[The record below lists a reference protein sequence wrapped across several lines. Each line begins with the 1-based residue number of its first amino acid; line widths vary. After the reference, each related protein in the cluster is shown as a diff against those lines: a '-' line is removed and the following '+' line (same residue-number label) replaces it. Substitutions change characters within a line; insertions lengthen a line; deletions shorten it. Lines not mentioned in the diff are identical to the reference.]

1 MKELLF
7 ALPFR
12 TLRYCQLNCLL
23 LTAFLL
29 FSANSLSQDIMVSGL
44 VLDSTRKF
52 ILPNVKVTSTSG
64 RVTYTDSLGAYNIM
78 VTSEDSINF
87 TYRNRPT
94 MWYPVREMK
103 NTRSFDIALQVTLTD
118 GYKTLREVILIGK
131 SYRQDS
137 IENRMKY
144 QKVFNGSTGGLRI
157 NPSGGDNLYGGAGLD
172 PNEIINLFRFRRNR
186 NLKSLQN
193 RLLQEESDK
202 FINYRFNKDLVKQ
215 ITGFT
220 GSNLE
225 RFMKIWRPDYEFT
238 ALSSDLEFHTYILEA
253 SRAYTRGEMP
263 WKYRE

>member
-1 MKELLF
+1 MRKLLP
-7 ALPFR
+7 APCSLL
-12 TLRYCQLNCLL
+12 TAYCLL
-23 LTAFLL
+23 LTASMLYSQKT
-29 FSANSLSQDIMVSGL
+29 FSQEILVSGV

-52 ILPNVKVTSTSG
+52 VLPNVKVTSTAGKVS
-64 RVTYTDSLGAYNIM
+64 YTDSTGAYNIM
-78 VTSEDSINF
+78 ASSNDSINF
-87 TYRNRPT
+87 TYRNKPT

-103 NTRSFDIALQVTLTD
+103 NTRNFDIALQVTLMD
-118 GYKTLREVILIGK
+118 GYKTLREVILIGR

-137 IENRMKY
+137 LENRMKY

-157 NPSGGDNLYGGAGLD
+157 NSGGDNVYGGAGFD

-186 NLKSLQN
+186 NLKALQN
-193 RLLQEESDK
+193 RLLEQESEK

-215 ITGFT
+215 VTGFT

>member
-1 MKELLF
+1 MRKLLP
-7 ALPFR
+7 AP
-12 TLRYCQLNCLL
+12 CSL
-23 LTAFLL
+23 LTAYCFMITASLL
-29 FSANSLSQDIMVSGL
+29 FSQKTFSQDILISGV

-52 ILPNVKVTSTSG
+52 VLPNVKVTSTAGKVS
-64 RVTYTDSLGAYNIM
+64 YTDSTGAYNIM
-78 VTSEDSINF
+78 ASSNDSINF
-87 TYRNRPT
+87 TYRNKPT

-103 NTRSFDIALQVTLTD
+103 NTRNFDIALQVTLMD
-118 GYKTLREVILIGK
+118 GYKTLREVILIGR

-137 IENRMKY
+137 LENRMKY
-144 QKVFNGSTGGLRI
+144 QKVFSGSTGGLRI
-157 NPSGGDNLYGGAGLD
+157 NSGGDNVYGGAGFD

-186 NLKSLQN
+186 NLKALQN
-193 RLLQEESDK
+193 RLLEEESEK

-220 GSNLE
+220 GSNLD

>member
-1 MKELLF
+1 MRKLHP
-7 ALPFR
+7 AP
-12 TLRYCQLNCLL
+12 YLL
-23 LTAFLL
+23 LTAYCLL
-29 FSANSLSQDIMVSGL
+29 ITASLLYSQKTFSQDILVSGV

-52 ILPNVKVTSTSG
+52 VLPNVKVTSTAGKVS
-64 RVTYTDSLGAYNIM
+64 YTDSTGSYNIM
-78 VTSEDSINF
+78 ASSNDSINF
-87 TYRNRPT
+87 TYRNKPT

-103 NTRSFDIALQVTLTD
+103 NTRNFDIALQVTLMD
-118 GYKTLREVILIGK
+118 GYKTLREVILIGR

-137 IENRMKY
+137 LENRMKY
-144 QKVFNGSTGGLRI
+144 RKVFNGSTGGLRI
-157 NPSGGDNLYGGAGLD
+157 NSGGDNVNGGAGFD

-186 NLKSLQN
+186 NLKALQN
-193 RLLQEESDK
+193 RLLEEESEK

>member
-1 MKELLF
+1 MK
-7 ALPFR
+7 
-12 TLRYCQLNCLL
+12 NL
-23 LTAFLL
+23 LTASPSPTRRFGILACSLFTACLL
-29 FSANSLSQDIMVSGL
+29 VCGNLFSQDILISGI

-52 ILPNVKVTSTSG
+52 ILPNVKVMSTAG
-64 RVTYTDSLGAYNIM
+64 RVAYADSTGAYNIM
-78 VTSEDSINF
+78 ASSNDSINF
-87 TYRNRPT
+87 TYRNKPT

-103 NTRSFDIALQVTLTD
+103 NTRSFDIALQVTLSD

-137 IENRMKY
+137 LENRLKY

-186 NLKSLQN
+186 NLKALQN
-193 RLLQEESDK
+193 RLLQEEAEK
-202 FINYRFNKDLVKQ
+202 FINYRFNKGLVKQ

-238 ALSSDLEFHTYILEA
+238 ALSSELEFHTYILEA

-263 WKYRE
+263 WRYRE

>member
-1 MKELLF
+1 MRKLLP
-7 ALPFR
+7 APCSLLPAF
-12 TLRYCQLNCLL
+12 CLL
-23 LTAFLL
+23 ITASLL
-29 FSANSLSQDIMVSGL
+29 YSQKTFSQEILVSGV

-52 ILPNVKVTSTSG
+52 VLPNVKVTSTSG
-64 RVTYTDSLGAYNIM
+64 KVSYTDSTGSYNIM
-78 VTSEDSINF
+78 SSSNDSINF
-87 TYRNRPT
+87 TYRNKPT

-103 NTRSFDIALQVTLTD
+103 NTRNFDIALQVTLMD
-118 GYKTLREVILIGK
+118 GYKTLREVILIGR

-137 IENRMKY
+137 LENRMKY
-144 QKVFNGSTGGLRI
+144 QKVFSGSTGGLRI
-157 NPSGGDNLYGGAGLD
+157 NSGGSNVYGGAGFD

-186 NLKSLQN
+186 NLKALQN
-193 RLLQEESDK
+193 RLLEEESEK

>member
-1 MKELLF
+1 MRRNPIRLFIATCHLQSATLLF
-7 ALPFR
+7 M
-12 TLRYCQLNCLL
+12 
-23 LTAFLL
+23 AFL
-29 FSANSLSQDIMVSGL
+29 FSLNARSQEIMISGI

-52 ILPNVKVTSTSG
+52 VLPNVKVTSTAGKVS
-64 RVTYTDSLGAYNIM
+64 YTDSTGAYNIM
-78 VTSEDSINF
+78 ASSNDSINF
-87 TYRNRPT
+87 TYRNKPT

-103 NTRSFDIALQVTLTD
+103 NTRNFDIALQVTLMD
-118 GYKTLREVILIGK
+118 GYKTLREVILIGR

-137 IENRMKY
+137 LENRMKY

-157 NPSGGDNLYGGAGLD
+157 NSGGGDIYGGAGFD

-186 NLKSLQN
+186 NLKALQN
-193 RLLQEESDK
+193 RLLEEESDK
-202 FINYRFNKDLVKQ
+202 FIDYRFNKDLVKQ
-215 ITGFT
+215 ITGFN

-238 ALSSDLEFHTYILEA
+238 ALSTDLEFHTYILEA

>member
-1 MKELLF
+1 MRRNLPRLF
-7 ALPFR
+7 
-12 TLRYCQLNCLL
+12 
-23 LTAFLL
+23 TATRNLQPATFLL
-29 FSANSLSQDIMVSGL
+29 IGFLFSLNAISQDIMVSGT

-52 ILPNVKVTSTSG
+52 ILPNVKVTSTAG
-64 RVTYTDSLGAYNIM
+64 KVTYTDSVGTYNIL
-78 VTSEDSINF
+78 VSPNDSINF
-87 TYRNRPT
+87 TYRNKPT
-94 MWYPVREMK
+94 MWFPVREMK
-103 NTRSFDIALQVTLTD
+103 NTHSFDIALQVTLRD

-131 SYRQDS
+131 SYREDS
-137 IENRMKY
+137 LENRMKY

-157 NPSGGDNLYGGAGLD
+157 NSGGDNIYGGAGLD
-172 PNEIINLFRFRRNR
+172 PNEIINLFRFRRNH
-186 NLKSLQN
+186 NLKALQN

-215 ITGFT
+215 ITGFS

>member
-1 MKELLF
+1 MKRLRPAQF
-7 ALPFR
+7 ASSTIALAKVGF
-12 TLRYCQLNCLL
+12 L
-23 LTAFLL
+23 LTASLL
-29 FSANSLSQDIMVSGL
+29 FIAEAFTQDILVSGL

-64 RVTYTDSLGAYNIM
+64 RVAYTDSTGTYNILA
-78 VTSEDSINF
+78 SSNDSINF
-87 TYRNRPT
+87 TYRNKPT

-103 NTRSFDIALQVTLTD
+103 NTRNFDIALQVTLSD

-186 NLKSLQN
+186 NLKALQN

-202 FINYRFNKDLVKQ
+202 FIDYRFNKDLVKQ

-238 ALSSDLEFHTYILEA
+238 ALSTELEFHTYILEA